1 MLMKDE
7 GKLVIWP
14 AYIDKERSRS
24 EGRIVSKKR
33 SISDPDLK
41 EIEKAAAKLGL
52 NPQVQP
58 EKSYPKAWW
67 ENSGRVLVEKK
78 SPKTDTVR
86 QIAQTIKGMRKE

>member
-24 EGRIVSKKR
+24 EGRIVSKKG

-58 EKSYPKAWW
+58 EKSYPKSWW
-67 ENSGRVLVEKK
+67 ESSGRVLVEKK
-78 SPKTDTVR
+78 SPKTATVK
-86 QIAQTIKGMRKE
+86 QIAQTIKSMRKE